1 MTTPAPI
8 SVLYVDDEPSLLD
21 IGKQFLELRHRC
33 NVDTIQSAQDALDLL
48 ATRAYDAVIS
58 DYQMPGMDGLAFLK
72 ILRERYPRLPFII
85 FTGKGREDVVIE
97 AFNNGADFYLQKGGQ
112 PEPQFAELYRK
123 ISAAVEQRRTE
134 KALAESQQTL
144 SSIIDFLP
152 DATFAIDTL
161 GNVISWNKAIETM
174 TGIQKSEIL
183 GNGDYCYAL
192 PFYGKK
198 RPILINLIH
207 HFDETFAAE
216 NYYSVKRAGETLFS
230 EAYVP
235 RMRGEKEMYL
245 WFTASPL
252 YSKDGVLT
260 GAIESIRD
268 ITHFKRAEQ
277 ALRESEERY
286 RNVVEDQTEFI
297 CRFLPDGTHVFVNDA
312 YCRYFGKRREDII
325 GHHFRPVV
333 PAEDGLKIKKM
344 LSALT
349 PDNPASFIRQRVIFP
364 DGSVRWQRWA
374 DRAIFDDAGNIVE
387 YQSVGRDITDVMTA
401 EQALLESEERYRN
414 VVEDQTEFICRFLPG
429 GTHVFVN
436 DAYCRYFDKRRED
449 IIGHH
454 FRPVVPEEDGRRIK
468 TMLESLTPDK
478 PVGTIEQRV
487 IFPDGSVRWQRWV
500 DRAIYDDTGNIVEYQ
515 SVGRDITDAVT
526 AEQAR
531 LQTEVMQNTIFEY
544 TGTAGVIVDEDL
556 TISHVNSRFE
566 LLSGYPGADLVNKMK
581 ITAFVAPE
589 DLKKIVTYHNLRM
602 DNPDSAPRYFR
613 LRVIN
618 RRGLSRNIAVTA
630 GVIPATK
637 KTVLSLIDG
646 AGPS

>member
-333 PAEDGLKIKKM
+333 P
-344 LSALT
+344 
-349 PDNPASFIRQRVIFP
+349 
-364 DGSVRWQRWA
+364 
-374 DRAIFDDAGNIVE
+374 
-387 YQSVGRDITDVMTA
+387 
-401 EQALLESEERYRN
+401 
-414 VVEDQTEFICRFLPG
+414 
-429 GTHVFVN
+429 
-436 DAYCRYFDKRRED
+436 
-449 IIGHH
+449 
-454 FRPVVPEEDGRRIK
+454 EEDGRRIK

>member
-1 MTTPAPI
+1 MTTPSHI
-8 SVLYVDDEPSLLD
+8 SVLYVDDEPSLLE
-21 IGKQFLELRHRC
+21 IGKKFLELRHRC
-33 NVDTIQSAQDALDLL
+33 TVDTVQSAQDALDLL
-48 ATRAYDAVIS
+48 ATRTYDAVIS
-58 DYQMPGMDGLAFLK
+58 DYQMPGMDGLSFLK

-97 AFNNGADFYLQKGGQ
+97 AFNNGADFYLQKGGR

-152 DATFAIDTL
+152 DATLAIDTL

-174 TGIQKSEIL
+174 TGIQKSEML
-183 GNGDYCYAL
+183 GKGDYCYAL

-198 RPILINLIH
+198 RPILINLIL
-207 HFDETFAAE
+207 HFDDTFAAE
-216 NYYSVKRAGETLFS
+216 NYYSVNRVGETLFS
-230 EAYVP
+230 EAYIP

-312 YCRYFGKRREDII
+312 YCRYFGKKREEII

-344 LSALT
+344 LSSLT

-374 DRAIFDDAGNIVE
+374 DRAIFDDAGNVVE
-387 YQSVGRDITDVMTA
+387 YQSVGRDITDVILA
-401 EQALLESEERYRN
+401 EQALFESEERYRN

-436 DAYCRYFDKRRED
+436 DAYCRYFGKSREE

-454 FRPVVPEEDGRRIK
+454 FRPVVPEDDGWRIK
-468 TMLESLTPDK
+468 TMLASLTPSQ
-478 PVGTIEQRV
+478 PVGMIEQRV

-500 DRAIYDDTGNIVEYQ
+500 DRAIYDDAGKLIEYQ
-515 SVGRDITDAVT
+515 SVGRDVTDVITAD
-526 AEQAR
+526 QAR
-531 LQTEVMQNTIFEY
+531 QQTELMHNTIFEY
-544 TGTAGVIVDEDL
+544 TGTAGAIIDEDL

-566 LLSGYPGADLVNKMK
+566 LLSGYQAADLVGKMK
-581 ITAFVAPE
+581 ITAFVAQE
-589 DLKKIVTYHNLRM
+589 DQKKIVTYHNLRM

-613 LRVIN
+613 VRFIN
-618 RRGLSRNIAVTA
+618 RSGLSRDIAVTA
-630 GVIPATK
+630 GVIPTTK